1 MKEPHRCHYDKC
13 RISKKTVHLL
23 DHQCYIQCVKP
34 EDFKEKKT
42 KKLLEYHRGI
52 NPNASIY
59 VDPPVFVCADFEAM
73 LSPDKIH
80 LPILVCAAT
89 SLSDTIYS
97 FYGSDCTADFLA
109 FLTLLTVNEYGE
121 NRDVICIFHNLKGY
135 DSVFLQHQLKRE
147 GRHMEDMVKMGTKV
161 LSFVVGPNKA
171 SLHIT
176 VMFCLA
182 TMDTDGKESTT
193 ENPYVLKEHVFVI
206 SDDPLQDFNSV
217 HHAQWLIG
225 KHLTQDLK
233 VTVNRL
239 RN

>member
-1 MKEPHRCHYDKC
+1 
-13 RISKKTVHLL
+13 
-23 DHQCYIQCVKP
+23 
-34 EDFKEKKT
+34 
-42 KKLLEYHRGI
+42 
-52 NPNASIY
+52 
-59 VDPPVFVCADFEAM
+59 
-73 LSPDKIH
+73 
-80 LPILVCAAT
+80 
-89 SLSDTIYS
+89 
-97 FYGSDCTADFLA
+97 
-109 FLTLLTVNEYGE
+109 
-121 NRDVICIFHNLKGY
+121 
-135 DSVFLQHQLKRE
+135 
-147 GRHMEDMVKMGTKV
+147 MEDMVKMGTKV

-176 VMFCLA
+176 VMFRLA

>member
-1 MKEPHRCHYDKC
+1 MC
-13 RISKKTVHLL
+13 
-23 DHQCYIQCVKP
+23 QP

-42 KKLLEYHRGI
+42 KNLLEYHRGI

-59 VDPPVFVCADFEAM
+59 VDPPVFVYADFEAM
-73 LSPDKIH
+73 LFPDKIH

-121 NRDVICIFHNLKGY
+121 DRDVICIFHNLKGY

-176 VMFCLA
+176 VMFRLA
-182 TMDTDGKESTT
+182 TMDADGKESTT
-193 ENPYVLKEHVFVI
+193 ENPCVLKEHAFVI
-206 SDDPLQDFNSV
+206 SDDPL
-217 HHAQWLIG
+217 
-225 KHLTQDLK
+225 
-233 VTVNRL
+233 
-239 RN
+239 

>member
-1 MKEPHRCHYDKC
+1 
-13 RISKKTVHLL
+13 
-23 DHQCYIQCVKP
+23 
-34 EDFKEKKT
+34 
-42 KKLLEYHRGI
+42 
-52 NPNASIY
+52 
-59 VDPPVFVCADFEAM
+59 M
-73 LSPDKIH
+73 LFPDKIH

-121 NRDVICIFHNLKGY
+121 DRDVICIFHNLKGY
-135 DSVFLQHQLKRE
+135 DLVFLQHHLKRE
-147 GRHMEDMVKMGTKV
+147 GRHMDDMVKMGTKV

-176 VMFCLA
+176 VMFRLA
-182 TMDTDGKESTT
+182 AMDADGKESTT
-193 ENPYVLKEHVFVI
+193 ENPCVLKEHAFMI
-206 SDDPLQDFNSV
+206 SDDPLQDFDSV
-217 HHAQWLIG
+217 HHAQRLIG